1 MAASSSHDLTFPH
14 AGPWPN
20 KTANTFFSCTP
31 VSFVTPNSTAVR
43 SAPPADLPKPAA
55 AGRGSPFA
63 PLLRACRPPPL
74 SLSWPCLAPCRDLAP
89 LPELASPPRAGRP
102 PGHSSARATGRGPS
116 SPRRVPLLRS
126 SPPRATPAR
135 SSSLPSTSSRPLP
148 AFLDGGGGGC
158 AEFARSRKE
167 LDACQVTLFPDS
179 LLCHNHT
186 LECIQIKLHYGFFQ
200 ELFLCSFKT

>member
-20 KTANTFFSCTP
+20 KTTNTFFSCTP

-74 SLSWPCLAPCRDLAP
+74 SLSWPCLAPCPDLAP

-158 AEFARSRKE
+158 AEFARSRFVRCFPSLIRT
-167 LDACQVTLFPDS
+167 LDPNSCLTSRLDCTIFMVGEA
-179 LLCHNHT
+179 NR
-186 LECIQIKLHYGFFQ
+186 Y
-200 ELFLCSFKT
+200 